1 MYLHLSDKTL
11 TCIYFTYEYIKKR
24 KEMRPHNAN
33 KLRYY
38 ITYLTFYDSKSAAQ
52 LQLQDIN
59 KL

>member
-38 ITYLTFYDSKSAAQ
+38 IIFDVQ
-52 LQLQDIN
+52 
-59 KL
+59 